1 MSASAPL
8 GRPSRNTGRV
18 EADCTSATSTG
29 EVVSVVISHA
39 AATSFIHM
47 QVLAATQVSHSMR
60 NTGTDR
66 GAKGESEWAVC
77 AAWAASALWSRLCW
91 AASSVPW
98 ASAALNQAASLSPF
112 APLSVP
118 VFRMLWLTWVAANTC
133 MWMNDV
139 AAAWLMTTLTTSP
152 ILVAL
157 VQSASTLPVF
167 LLGLPSGALA
177 DILDRR
183 RYFIATQFWVAA
195 VALVLCVAILAGGMT
210 APLLLALT
218 FANGIGLAMRWPVFA
233 AIVPE
238 LVSRPQLPAALA
250 LNGVAMNAS
259 RIIGPLV
266 AGAII
271 ASAGSAW
278 VFVLNA
284 VLSVISGLVIMRWK
298 RTHVPSPLGREKL
311 PSAMRVGL
319 QFVRQS
325 PRLRAV
331 LWRIAVFFL
340 HATALMALL
349 PLVAKG
355 LDGGGAG
362 TFTLLL
368 ASMGAGAIVA
378 AMFVPRL
385 RQAMA
390 RDVLVLRGTLLQAA
404 AMAVMAIAPNI
415 YVAVPAMVLAGMA
428 WITTANSLS
437 VSAQLALPNWVRA
450 RGMSI
455 FQMSIM
461 GATALGAAVWG
472 QVATVTSVHLSLAL
486 AALTGVMAMA
496 LVQRLVTD
504 RHMEEDLSPSQAFKA
519 PVTTTPPQ
527 AGRVVV
533 TIEYT
538 IDPARAA
545 EFRTLM
551 QESRR
556 SRLRQGALSCDLLH
570 DLADPAR
577 YVEQIVDESWTEHLR
592 RFDRVTASDVALRER
607 KLAFHRG
614 ESPPAVVRYLVE
626 R

>member
-1 MSASAPL
+1 MPPQPHHDTPHHIVPPAATPPSPDAPAASVNTAAERAALAQGTEEAAQHSLEQSAS
-8 GRPSRNTGRV
+8 TGAV
-18 EADCTSATSTG
+18 
-29 EVVSVVISHA
+29 
-39 AATSFIHM
+39 
-47 QVLAATQVSHSMR
+47 HS
-60 NTGTDR
+60 D
-66 GAKGESEWAVC
+66 
-77 AAWAASALWSRLCW
+77 
-91 AASSVPW
+91 
-98 ASAALNQAASLSPF
+98 ASLSPF

-152 ILVAL
+152 VLVAL

-183 RYFIATQFWVAA
+183 RYFMATQFWVAA
-195 VALVLCVAILAGGMT
+195 VAVVLAFAIVSGGMT

-259 RIIGPLV
+259 RIVGPLL

-349 PLVAKG
+349 PLVARG

-362 TFTLLL
+362 MFTLLL

-378 AMFVPRL
+378 AMFLPRL

-519 PVTTTPPQ
+519 PVATTPPQ

>member
-1 MSASAPL
+1 MPPQPPHDTVQSAVSAP
-8 GRPSRNTGRV
+8 PP
-18 EADCTSATSTG
+18 ADAG
-29 EVVSVVISHA
+29 AAPGA
-39 AATSFIHM
+39 AA
-47 QVLAATQVSHSMR
+47 VA
-60 NTGTDR
+60 R
-66 GAKGESEWAVC
+66 GAE
-77 AAWAASALWSRLCW
+77 AAAAAKLDE
-91 AASSVPW
+91 
-98 ASAALNQAASLSPF
+98 SAAQRASLSPL

-152 ILVAL
+152 MLVAL

-195 VALVLCVAILAGGMT
+195 VALVLCAAIVVGGMT

-218 FANGIGLAMRWPVFA
+218 FANGIGLAMRWPVFS

-259 RIIGPLV
+259 RIVGPLV

-284 VLSVISGLVIMRWK
+284 VLSVLSGLVIMRWK
-298 RTHVPSPLGREKL
+298 RTHVPSPLGRERL
-311 PSAMRVGL
+311 GSAMRVGV

-325 PRLRAV
+325 PRMRAV
-331 LWRIAVFFL
+331 LWRISLFFL
-340 HATALMALL
+340 HATALLALL

-355 LDGGGAG
+355 LEGGGAG

-378 AMFVPRL
+378 AMFLPRL

-404 AMAVMAIAPNI
+404 ATAVMAIAPNV
-415 YVAVPAMVLAGMA
+415 YVAVPAMVVGGMA

-455 FQMSIM
+455 YQMAIM

-472 QVATVTSVHLSLAL
+472 QVATLTSVHLSLAL
-486 AALTGVMAMA
+486 AALTGVIAMA
-496 LVQRLVTD
+496 VVQRLVTD

-519 PVTTTPPQ
+519 PVAATPPE

-533 TIEYT
+533 TIEYA
-538 IDPARAA
+538 IDPARAT
-545 EFRTLM
+545 EFRALM
-551 QESRR
+551 QDSRR

-570 DLADPAR
+570 DMADPTR

-607 KLAFHRG
+607 KLAFHTG
-614 ESPPAVVRYLVE
+614 DAPPKVTRWTADQ
-626 R
+626 

>member
-1 MSASAPL
+1 MPPLPSHESPRSVAPP
-8 GRPSRNTGRV
+8 PSPDPQALNPG
-18 EADCTSATSTG
+18 APPQDD
-29 EVVSVVISHA
+29 A
-39 AATSFIHM
+39 AADRAARAAD
-47 QVLAATQVSHSMR
+47 LAQ
-60 NTGTDR
+60 GTEESVAAQL
-66 GAKGESEWAVC
+66 GAG
-77 AAWAASALWSRLCW
+77 
-91 AASSVPW
+91 P
-98 ASAALNQAASLSPF
+98 AALNQAASLSPL

-152 ILVAL
+152 VLVAL
-157 VQSASTLPVF
+157 VQTASTLPVF

-259 RIIGPLV
+259 RIIGPLL

-284 VLSVISGLVIMRWK
+284 VLSIVSGLVIMRWK
-298 RTHVPSPLGREKL
+298 RVHTPSPLGREKL
-311 PSAMRVGL
+311 TSAMRVGL

-325 PRLRAV
+325 PRMRAV
-331 LWRIAVFFL
+331 LWRISVFFL
-340 HATALMALL
+340 HATALLALL
-349 PLVAKG
+349 PLLAKG
-355 LDGGGAG
+355 LEGGGAG

-368 ASMGAGAIVA
+368 ASMGAGAISA
-378 AMFVPRL
+378 AMFLPRL

-390 RDVLVLRGTLLQAA
+390 RDVLVIRGTALQAA
-404 AMAVMAIAPNI
+404 ATGVMAVAPNV
-415 YVAVPAMVLAGMA
+415 YVAVPAMFVAGMA

-455 FQMSIM
+455 YQMSIM

-472 QVATVTSVHLSLAL
+472 QVATVTDVHVSLGI
-486 AALTGVMAMA
+486 AAATGVVAML
-496 LVQRLVTD
+496 LVQRLVAD
-504 RHMEEDLSPSQAFKA
+504 RSMEEDLSPSRAFKA
-519 PVTTTPPQ
+519 PVAEVPPG
-527 AGRVVV
+527 AGHVVV
-533 TIEYT
+533 TIEYF
-538 IDPARAA
+538 IDPARAT
-545 EFRTLM
+545 EFRAVM

-556 SRLRQGALSCDLLH
+556 SRLRQGALGWQLLH
-570 DLADPAR
+570 DIAQPAR
-577 YVEQIVDESWTEHLR
+577 YVERIEDESWTEHLR
-592 RFDRVTASDVALRER
+592 RFDRVTASDVALRDR
-607 KLAFHRG
+607 KLAFHVG
-614 ESPPAVVRYLVE
+614 DAPPRVTRWSVE
-626 R
+626 